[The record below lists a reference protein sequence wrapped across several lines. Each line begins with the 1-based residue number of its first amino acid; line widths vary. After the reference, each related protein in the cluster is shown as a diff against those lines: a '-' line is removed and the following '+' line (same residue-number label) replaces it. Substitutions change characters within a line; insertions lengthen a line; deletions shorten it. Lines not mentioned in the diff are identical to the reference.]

1 METRRRSSR
10 QRTLVY
16 EAVHSSH
23 QHPNAEEVY
32 EVVRQQLPEISL
44 GTVYRNLNLLE
55 QMGMIIRIQTS
66 GRADRFD
73 ADITPHPH
81 LICTECG
88 GVVDLD
94 CDIDREMQQLEQALK
109 KNNVQVRKI
118 QLRIWGLCDQCNK
131 QIKSI

>member
-1 METRRRSSR
+1 METRRRNSR

-32 EVVRQQLPEISL
+32 EAVRQQLPEISL

-55 QMGMIIRIQTS
+55 EMGMIIRIQTS
-66 GRADRFD
+66 GGADRFD

-88 GVVDLD
+88 RVIDLN
-94 CDIDREMQQLEQALK
+94 CNIDHEMQQLEQALK
-109 KNNVQVRKI
+109 ASNVQIQRI
-118 QLRIWGLCDQCNK
+118 QLRVWGLCDQCSK
-131 QIKSI
+131 QMNSI